1 MEKEIVWTE
10 TAQEQLQDIYFYI
23 LEESTSFSIADKVI
37 DAIVESVT
45 ILSTKWEIYEIDEM
59 RSPNS
64 PAYRACEIY
73 SYRISYKVTDNSIFI
88 IRIRHTSRN
97 PKSFN

>member
-23 LEESTSFSIADKVI
+23 LEESKSFSIADKVI

-59 RSPNS
+59 RLPNF
-64 PAYRACEIY
+64 PDYRAYEIY
-73 SYRISYKVTDNSIFI
+73 SYRISYKITDSSIFI

-97 PKSFN
+97 SKSFN

>member
-23 LEESTSFSIADKVI
+23 LEESKSFSIADKVI
-37 DAIVESVT
+37 DKIIDSVS
-45 ILSTKWEIYEIDEM
+45 ILTSRWEIYEMDEM
-59 RSPNS
+59 RFPNS
-64 PAYRACEIY
+64 PNYRAFEIY
-73 SYRISYKVTDNSIFI
+73 SYRISYKVTETSIFI

-97 PKSFN
+97 PKSFF